1 MKYKEKIEKCSVR
14 IDTTEENKEAVYM
27 TIAPMYKICPMC
39 LRKYVWNPD
48 VGQLMCPYCGK
59 KGIPGIDELPRKIFK
74 KNVWKKRK

>member
-1 MKYKEKIEKCSVR
+1 
-14 IDTTEENKEAVYM
+14 M

-48 VGQLMCPYCGK
+48 VGQLMCPSCGK